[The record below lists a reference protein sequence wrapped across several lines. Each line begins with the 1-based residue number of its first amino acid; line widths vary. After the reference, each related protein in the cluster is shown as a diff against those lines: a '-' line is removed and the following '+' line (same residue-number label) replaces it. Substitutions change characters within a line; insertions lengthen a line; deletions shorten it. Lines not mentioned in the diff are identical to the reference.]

1 MYRKFLSK
9 VLVFLVLLSA
19 LPAKPIESYAAF
31 NDISGHWA
39 EKDLSKWV
47 EKGIL
52 LGYRDGTIMP
62 DNNIT
67 RAEFVTLVNNVF
79 GFYELSGEQ
88 FIDVDKT
95 KWYFDEISKAKSA
108 GYISGYEN
116 NVFKPENFI
125 TRQEAVVIMA
135 KVFEI
140 KSDYNH
146 LDKFTDGNS
155 VGEYAKD
162 SVNALLERGYI
173 AGYKDG
179 TLRPDNYIT
188 RAETIK
194 ILSQIVETL
203 YNSKG
208 NYSSGEIKGNV
219 LINSEGVVLKDTVIN
234 GDLYLSPGIQ
244 NGDVTLD
251 GVRVKGIVYVNGGGS
266 NSVQFINSKIDKVIV
281 NKKAGQDVRI
291 VTSGNT
297 SVESTI
303 IKSGT
308 ILEEK
313 ELISDGFKEVFVDSQ
328 LLSESKIVF
337 VGDFEQVEVQAEGA
351 LLETKDAKMKLKISA
366 QRVKIN
372 GETVEKSSKNY
383 VLNGEVLAVEIDEEI
398 PAAIP
403 TTQSTPVPIE
413 TPKTQNTSSSKSTP
427 GTSRT
432 PRPSVTPV
440 PTVSPSNPKQEWYLV
455 WSDEF
460 DGPEINMDNWSYD
473 EPTNGRWNKEIQ
485 SYTKNN
491 AYIKDGS
498 LIIEARKE
506 DITEPSGETYNYS
519 SAKLITKEKQ
529 SWKYGKF
536 EIRAKMPTGQGI
548 WPAIWMMPEDE
559 PFYGTWPKCGEI
571 DIMELLGHI
580 PNKLHGT
587 LHFGEPHKESQ
598 GTYFLPEGQSFG
610 DDYHVYSIEWEPG
623 EIRWYI
629 DGELYHTVNDWYSRD
644 PYLADDYTYPAPFD
658 QNFFLILNIS
668 VGGTWPGYPDETTV
682 FPQQMAVDYVRVY
695 QKDEYPHREKPVKE
709 EEIAREPLE
718 EGNYVYNGGF
728 DVDDPEA
735 IGVEGVPNTSYW
747 TFLKGPGGIATV
759 NVDEGVMHVQIENG
773 GTTDYSVQL
782 LQAPIHLEKGA
793 KYRASFDAKAKEAR
807 EIKLKIGGDGDRG
820 WKDYAAIA
828 PFMLSTEMTTYQFDF
843 TMKDDTDVKARFEF
857 NMGLDDNDVWID
869 NVKLVKTEDA
879 PEIDPSTVAR
889 PPLLSGNYIY
899 NGTFDQGENRMGFWS
914 FTVDDSAK
922 AAYHIGSDVNE
933 RRFETRIEKGGNSSK
948 AIRLVQP
955 GINIENGKSY
965 KVSFEASAQEA
976 RTIEVEISSTSN
988 NNSIFSTTVELD
1000 KETKIY
1006 QFEFT
1011 MEEPSD
1017 KNCELRFNL
1026 GGNAFDV
1033 YIDNVVMKKI
1043 SSDEVEGNL
1052 LLNGVFNNLTGWNY
1066 ESLSTGAATF
1076 ENPEE
1081 QFKAIIDSVGS
1092 KGWNVQLYQDNIPL
1106 EEGQT
1111 YEVSFDAKSTLDRN
1125 VLVQLQK
1132 TGDWISY
1139 FYEKVLL
1146 TNELKTYKFEF
1157 TMSKATDP
1165 ASRFSFALGNT
1176 DNIPYPPHEI
1186 IIDNVVVRKVVPPS
1200 SLILNGTF
1208 DDNKEHWL
1216 EYWGGSWEDVPEGAG
1231 NGTATGS
1238 CNVNL
1243 GELEV
1248 IITKVGIKEYTPQ
1261 IKQENLMLERDVPY
1275 TLSLKARALEPRSI
1289 KIDILDSVYNWYGG
1303 TTFDLTTE
1311 DANYTFTFTPSKNI
1325 PDGVLTINFGT
1336 IPDKSSAATTVYL
1349 DDILL
1354 FNQ

>member
-9 VLVFLVLLSA
+9 VLVFLVLFSA
-19 LPAKPIESYAAF
+19 LPTKPIESYAAA

-39 EKDLSKWV
+39 EEDLTKWV

-52 LGYRDGTIMP
+52 LGYRDGTIKP

-67 RAEFVTLVNNVF
+67 RAEFVTLVNSVF

-125 TRQEAVVIMA
+125 KRQEAIVLLA

-140 KSDYNH
+140 KSNNNY

-162 SVNALLERGYI
+162 SINALLERGYI

-194 ILSQIVETL
+194 ILSQIVESL

-208 NYSSGEIKGNV
+208 NYSSGEINGNV
-219 LINSEGVVLKDTVIN
+219 LINSEGIVLKDTVIN
-234 GDLYLSPGIQ
+234 GDLYLAPGIQ

-266 NSVQFINSKIDKVIV
+266 NSVQLINSKIDKVIV
-281 NKKAGQDVRI
+281 NKKVGQDVRI
-291 VTSGNT
+291 VTLGNT

-313 ELISDGFKEVFVDSQ
+313 ELNADGFKEVFVDSQ

-337 VGDFEQVEVQAEGA
+337 VGDFELVEVQAEGA
-351 LLETKDAKMKLKISA
+351 SLETKDAKMKLKVSA
-366 QRVKIN
+366 QRIKVN

-403 TTQSTPVPIE
+403 TSQSTPVPIE

-432 PRPSVTPV
+432 PRPSVTPA
-440 PTVSPSNPKQEWYLV
+440 PTVNPSNPKQEWYLV

-519 SAKLITKEKQ
+519 SAKLITKGKQ

-682 FPQQMAVDYVRVY
+682 FP
-695 QKDEYPHREKPVKE
+695 
-709 EEIAREPLE
+709 
-718 EGNYVYNGGF
+718 
-728 DVDDPEA
+728 
-735 IGVEGVPNTSYW
+735 
-747 TFLKGPGGIATV
+747 
-759 NVDEGVMHVQIENG
+759 
-773 GTTDYSVQL
+773 
-782 LQAPIHLEKGA
+782 
-793 KYRASFDAKAKEAR
+793 
-807 EIKLKIGGDGDRG
+807 
-820 WKDYAAIA
+820 
-828 PFMLSTEMTTYQFDF
+828 
-843 TMKDDTDVKARFEF
+843 
-857 NMGLDDNDVWID
+857 
-869 NVKLVKTEDA
+869 
-879 PEIDPSTVAR
+879 
-889 PPLLSGNYIY
+889 
-899 NGTFDQGENRMGFWS
+899 
-914 FTVDDSAK
+914 
-922 AAYHIGSDVNE
+922 
-933 RRFETRIEKGGNSSK
+933 
-948 AIRLVQP
+948 
-955 GINIENGKSY
+955 
-965 KVSFEASAQEA
+965 
-976 RTIEVEISSTSN
+976 
-988 NNSIFSTTVELD
+988 
-1000 KETKIY
+1000 
-1006 QFEFT
+1006 
-1011 MEEPSD
+1011 
-1017 KNCELRFNL
+1017 
-1026 GGNAFDV
+1026 
-1033 YIDNVVMKKI
+1033 
-1043 SSDEVEGNL
+1043 
-1052 LLNGVFNNLTGWNY
+1052 
-1066 ESLSTGAATF
+1066 
-1076 ENPEE
+1076 
-1081 QFKAIIDSVGS
+1081 
-1092 KGWNVQLYQDNIPL
+1092 
-1106 EEGQT
+1106 
-1111 YEVSFDAKSTLDRN
+1111 
-1125 VLVQLQK
+1125 
-1132 TGDWISY
+1132 
-1139 FYEKVLL
+1139 
-1146 TNELKTYKFEF
+1146 
-1157 TMSKATDP
+1157 
-1165 ASRFSFALGNT
+1165 
-1176 DNIPYPPHEI
+1176 
-1186 IIDNVVVRKVVPPS
+1186 
-1200 SLILNGTF
+1200 
-1208 DDNKEHWL
+1208 
-1216 EYWGGSWEDVPEGAG
+1216 
-1231 NGTATGS
+1231 
-1238 CNVNL
+1238 
-1243 GELEV
+1243 
-1248 IITKVGIKEYTPQ
+1248 
-1261 IKQENLMLERDVPY
+1261 
-1275 TLSLKARALEPRSI
+1275 
-1289 KIDILDSVYNWYGG
+1289 
-1303 TTFDLTTE
+1303 
-1311 DANYTFTFTPSKNI
+1311 
-1325 PDGVLTINFGT
+1325 
-1336 IPDKSSAATTVYL
+1336 
-1349 DDILL
+1349 
-1354 FNQ
+1354 